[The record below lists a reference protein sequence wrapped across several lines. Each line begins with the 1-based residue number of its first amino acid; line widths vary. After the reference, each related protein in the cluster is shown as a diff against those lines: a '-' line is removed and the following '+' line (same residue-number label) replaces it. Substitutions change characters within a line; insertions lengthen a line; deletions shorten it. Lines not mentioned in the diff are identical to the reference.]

1 MTETAVKTNPY
12 EVMFLTSQGAA
23 ADLNALVEHISELF
37 SRAGSEIISLRKW
50 DERRLAF
57 PIEKQKRGVY
67 FLAYA
72 NMPIDG
78 PAHLERDCVISEKIM
93 RVLLT
98 KADHL
103 SMDEITVHD
112 KRDELA
118 TEAKLR
124 AEQGETETEKRTTVS
139 LGAPVVEQAP
149 APEAPA
155 ADAAGEGAPKT
166 ETAPAETETTPET
179 KTEASE
185 G

>member
-1 MTETAVKTNPY
+1 MTTTAVKTSPY
-12 EVMFLTSQGAA
+12 EVMFLTSQGTA
-23 ADLNALVEHISELF
+23 ADLNSLVEHIGELF
-37 SRAGSEIISLRKW
+37 SRANAEIISMRKW

-57 PIEKQKRGVY
+57 PIETQKRGVY

-72 NMPIDG
+72 SMPIDG

-93 RVLLT
+93 RVLVT

-103 SMDEITVHD
+103 SMDEMTVHD

-118 TEAKLR
+118 TEAKLK
-124 AEQGETETEKRTTVS
+124 AEQGDASDERRSGVS
-139 LGAPVVEQAP
+139 LGAPVAEEAP

-155 ADAAGEGAPKT
+155 EDAPSDE
-166 ETAPAETETTPET
+166 APAEP
-179 KTEASE
+179 SE